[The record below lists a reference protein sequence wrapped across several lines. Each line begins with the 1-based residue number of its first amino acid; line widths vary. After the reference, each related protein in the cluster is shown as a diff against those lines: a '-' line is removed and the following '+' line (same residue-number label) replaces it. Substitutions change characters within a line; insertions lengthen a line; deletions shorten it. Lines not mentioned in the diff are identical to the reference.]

1 MIDKLLLSLGYQ
13 FSSYEVASEMLNILA
28 FLKLNVKLIKIA
40 GLSIRAGSRPK
51 QPVTD
56 QPLAGYFRLILLLIL
71 VRNLK

>member
-1 MIDKLLLSLGYQ
+1 MVILMFKIKLKY
-13 FSSYEVASEMLNILA
+13 Y
-28 FLKLNVKLIKIA
+28 NVS

-56 QPLAGYFRLILLLIL
+56 QPLAGYFCLILLLIL

>member
-1 MIDKLLLSLGYQ
+1 MLH
-13 FSSYEVASEMLNILA
+13 SSNIHMSVTSTRG
-28 FLKLNVKLIKIA
+28 NRP